1 MKKRAYLAVL
11 ALCVALTGSACG
23 TESQTSGNASS
34 DEENTETVEKEDA
47 EEPEGFGTR
56 LVSVENVEKYI
67 AIAEYKGLV
76 LDRNIYEV
84 TDEQIEEQ
92 IKYNLQSDKAEVTDA
107 AESVKEGDSVTINYV
122 GQSGGKVIEVE
133 DTYDLTVG
141 EGSMT
146 AGFEDGLIGMKKGET
161 KTIQI
166 TFPEDFYSEEL
177 AGAVGTYRVTL
188 QAFQRTPELT
198 DALVAANTDVKTLE
212 EYRAQIREQME
223 ANAEIAAQDALKSA
237 AWEIVLTNSEVR
249 EYPQADIDNA
259 IEEFKKQVMLY
270 NNESDMDLE
279 LFVES
284 QGMTMEAFND
294 QCQQYAESKVK
305 QNLIIQGIMDA
316 EGITLE
322 DEECLMIQDQLVKDF
337 QAASLAQLLDTYGQ
351 TMIDE
356 AIGLLRIEDFLV
368 ENAVFEEE
376 ATEEEALS
384 EEETDEDAYEEDGS
398 EESEEQEA

>member
-122 GQSGGKVIEVE
+122 GQSSGKVIEVE

-368 ENAVFEEE
+368 ENAAFEEE